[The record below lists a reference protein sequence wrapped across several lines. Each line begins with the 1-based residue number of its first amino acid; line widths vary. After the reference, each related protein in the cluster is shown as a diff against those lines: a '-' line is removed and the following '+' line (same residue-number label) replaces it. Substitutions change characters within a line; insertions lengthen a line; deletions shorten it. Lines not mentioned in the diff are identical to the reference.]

1 MVKKLLLL
9 GLFFTAQF
17 FAQDVTVKV
26 TSDSTHYLIGD
37 PIKLRFEIVHGQKT
51 RIAAPDL
58 QDSLKPFEIIGSDS
72 VKTLAQQ
79 DGSVK
84 EVFGLT
90 VAAYDSVSSFS
101 KAFTF
106 LYTIAGDTAILQATS
121 NAILLSV
128 SRIQVDTLAEIKDV
142 KGPMS
147 EQGPP
152 WWKRLWWIWIVL
164 GIMFI
169 TGILAVLYYLYGKK
183 LPAKLAPQPV
193 LSNEEL
199 ALKKLKELQE
209 KQLWQKNKI
218 KEYHSEITEI
228 IREYFEKRYGII
240 ALKLTTTETVEA
252 LRQKDSLASVIQL
265 TEEFL
270 TLADMVKF
278 AKHVPPIETNEQ
290 MLNAAYKIVEQSTLV
305 ARTNGGQA

>member
-1 MVKKLLLL
+1 MVKKILLLC
-9 GLFFTAQF
+9 LFFTAQF
-17 FAQDVTVKV
+17 FAQDLKVKV
-26 TSDSTHYLIGD
+26 TTDSTHYLIGD
-37 PIKLRFEIVHGQKT
+37 PIRLRFELIHGQKT
-51 RIAAPDL
+51 RIAEPAL
-58 QDSLKPFEIIGSDS
+58 EDSLKPFEIIGSDS
-72 VKTLAQQ
+72 VKTFAQQ

-90 VAAYDSVSSFS
+90 IAAYDSVSSFS

-106 LYTIAGDTAILQATS
+106 LYTVAGDTTILQATS

-128 SRIQVDTLAEIKDV
+128 ARIQVDTLAEIKDV
-142 KGPMS
+142 KGPMG

-164 GIMFI
+164 GLMLVA
-169 TGILAVLYYLYGKK
+169 GILAVLYYLYGKK

-193 LSNEEL
+193 LTDEEV

-209 KQLWQKNKI
+209 KQLWQKNQL

-240 ALKLTTTETVEA
+240 ALKLTTSETVSA
-252 LRQKDSLASVIQL
+252 LRDKQALAPVISL

-278 AKHVPPIETNEQ
+278 AKHVPPVETNEQ
-290 MLNAAYKIVEQSTLV
+290 MLNAAYNIVEQSTR
-305 ARTNGGQA
+305 AAQANGGQA